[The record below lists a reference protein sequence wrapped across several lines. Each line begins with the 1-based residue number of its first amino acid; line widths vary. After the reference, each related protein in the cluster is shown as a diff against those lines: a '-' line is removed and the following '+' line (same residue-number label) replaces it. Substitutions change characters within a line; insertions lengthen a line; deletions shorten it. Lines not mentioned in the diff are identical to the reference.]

1 MRASQISASL
11 PPLVSRA
18 AKECRRNGRQS
29 LNVFK
34 KDIEVPE
41 DVNEPMDT
49 GVFNGDDN
57 VEENGGWFE
66 F

>member
-1 MRASQISASL
+1 M
-11 PPLVSRA
+11 
-18 AKECRRNGRQS
+18 
-29 LNVFK
+29 
-34 KDIEVPE
+34 EVPD

>member
-18 AKECRRNGRQS
+18 AKECGRNGRQS

-34 KDIEVPE
+34 KDMEVPD